1 MLTPVFTNQ
10 FDKDVKRM
18 QKRGK
23 KLEKIKIIIRSLIEE
38 ESLDPIHR
46 NHKLIGNWQG
56 RRECHIE
63 SDWLLIYKKEEGRII
78 FERTGTHSDLFQK

>member
-1 MLTPVFTNQ
+1 MPTPVFTRQ
-10 FDKDVKRM
+10 FNKDVKRM

-56 RRECHIE
+56 RRECHVE
-63 SDWLLIYKKEEGRII
+63 SDWLLIYKKEEDRII
-78 FERTGTHSDLFQK
+78 FERTGTHSDLFQR

>member
-1 MLTPVFTNQ
+1 MPTPVFTRQ
-10 FDKDVKRM
+10 FNRDVKRM

-56 RRECHIE
+56 RRECHVE
-63 SDWLLIYKKEEGRII
+63 SDWLLIYKKEEDRII